1 MLNWYHKRCCLYLF
15 SLELSDSSSFGGV
28 FPYCIL
34 LHVDSASQSLD
45 IVLVSINQ
53 LFAVE
58 SKKCWE
64 YELLLTHLCWWRML
78 EWQVSIGHQHSGDN
92 ILPFVFETLQMFPKC
107 LSLGLQFINVQ
118 VINIEWLTAFSKNL
132 LLTVTFG
139 TTTLLAFLKCELS
152 SHSWILVMSGVDL
165 AQVDGRGILPVFGP
179 CLTLRAARAAFFLSA
194 SSARL
199 ASSWAIFFSFS
210 IRATSRRAFSA

>member
-1 MLNWYHKRCCLYLF
+1 MLRIRI
-15 SLELSDSSSFGGV
+15 V
-28 FPYCIL
+28 
-34 LHVDSASQSLD
+34 VD
-45 IVLVSINQ
+45 ICWWHMLV
-53 LFAVE
+53 
-58 SKKCWE
+58 
-64 YELLLTHLCWWRML
+64 TLCWWRML
-78 EWQVSIGHQHSGDN
+78 QTIYVSDKFECWWPICKVVNINVSGIN

-118 VINIEWLTAFSKNL
+118 VINIEWLTTFSKNL

>member
-1 MLNWYHKRCCLYLF
+1 MLHWYHKRCCLYLF

-118 VINIEWLTAFSKNL
+118 VINIEWLTTFSKNL

-152 SHSWILVMSGVDL
+152 SHSWILVISGVDL